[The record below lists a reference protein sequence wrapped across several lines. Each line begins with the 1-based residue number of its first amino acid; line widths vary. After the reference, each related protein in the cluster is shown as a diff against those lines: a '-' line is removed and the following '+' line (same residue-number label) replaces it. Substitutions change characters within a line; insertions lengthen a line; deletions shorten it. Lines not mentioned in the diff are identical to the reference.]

1 MWHSEWMAELE
12 RCPDCGNLTVTPVP
26 VGDVVKESLDG
37 EDAPKPLKQ
46 CMTPGCTWAEEP
58 P

>member
-1 MWHSEWMAELE
+1 MAELE

-26 VGDVVKESLDG
+26 VGDVVKESPDG
-37 EDAPKPLKQ
+37 EDAPKPSKQ

-58 P
+58 S